1 MRSSATSSPI
11 ASCNCRRDS
20 DVQFSF
26 TADQRLFAESLRELL
41 SNECPPSLVRSV
53 WEHRT
58 GHSPELWSRLAD
70 MGVLSLLV
78 SESDGGMS
86 GSFVDAILLFQE
98 LGRAAVPGPVLE
110 HMVVA
115 APELAGSAWGPRL
128 VDGTLVAT
136 AWVDDGPYVAH
147 ADIAD
152 LVVLRDAVITDYSVE
167 DAQGIDGGRHLGIV
181 TGGNRTAHASTS
193 TVDASD
199 RMALASA
206 AFLIGLAERM
216 IEMAADYARQ
226 REQFG
231 KPIGSFQAV
240 KHLMSDALLKVE
252 FAKAP
257 TYRAAWSTSVGATSA
272 SRDISMAKALAGDAA
287 YRASRSSMQV
297 FGGIGYT
304 WEADLQLWMKKAW
317 ALMRA
322 YGDST
327 HHRRRVA
334 AAVLDS

>member
-1 MRSSATSSPI
+1 M
-11 ASCNCRRDS
+11 
-20 DVQFSF
+20 QFSF
-26 TADQRLFAESLRELL
+26 TADQRLFAESLRDLL
-41 SNECPPSLVRSV
+41 TNECPPALVRSV
-53 WEHRT
+53 WDDGS
-58 GHSPELWSRLAD
+58 GHSPDLWSRLAE

-78 SESDGGMS
+78 PESSGGMS
-86 GSFVDAILLFQE
+86 GTFVDAILLFQE

-110 HMVVA
+110 HMVVG
-115 APELAGSAWGPRL
+115 APDL
-128 VDGTLVAT
+128 VDTDVSSRLNDGSTIAT

-147 ADIAD
+147 AHIAGLIVGPD
-152 LVVLRDAVITDYSVE
+152 FVLTDFTAE
-167 DAQGIDGGRHLGIV
+167 DARGIDGGRRLAV
-181 TGGNRTAHASTS
+181 VSGGRRETLTPSAKIPA
-193 TVDASD
+193 AD

-206 AFLIGLAERM
+206 AYLIGLAERM
-216 IEMAADYARQ
+216 IDMAADYARQ

-257 TYRAAWSTSVGATSA
+257 TYRAAWSATVESSTA
-272 SRDISMAKALAGDAA
+272 ARDISMAKALASDAA

-304 WEADLQLWMKKAW
+304 WEADLQLWMKKSW

-327 HHRRRVA
+327 YHRRRVA
-334 AAVLDS
+334 ATVLPA